1 MPNVF
6 VVYSL
11 SHKRLYTL
19 ILLPIKYTNMY
30 KIVNVTTLYITPYT
44 FSSIEEAIADIY
56 KYQYNKKNKVITKG
70 IYYNIV
76 RLICKLSNG
85 RLKINKEETIWF

>member
-11 SHKRLYTL
+11 SHKRFYTL
-19 ILLPIKYTNMY
+19 FLLPIKYTNMY
-30 KIVNVTTLYITPYT
+30 KIVNMSTLHITPCV
-44 FSSIEEAIADIY
+44 FNSIEEAITDIY

-76 RLICKLSNG
+76 RLLCKLGKG
-85 RLKINKEETIWF
+85 RLNVNKEETIWF